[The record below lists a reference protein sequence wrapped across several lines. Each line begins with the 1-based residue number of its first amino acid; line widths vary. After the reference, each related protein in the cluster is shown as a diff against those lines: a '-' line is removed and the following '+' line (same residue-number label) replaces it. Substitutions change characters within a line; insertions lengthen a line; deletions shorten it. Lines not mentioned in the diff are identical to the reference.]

1 MNDRFWRDRPVLVT
15 GCSGF
20 LGGWL
25 SGALAARKA
34 RVVGLVRDWD
44 SDSAFLRR
52 SASGKGG
59 AVIVRGAVEDQAL
72 LERILNE
79 HGIDTVFHLAAQT
92 IVGTANRSPVST
104 FRSNIEGTWSVLEA
118 CRRSPWIGRIVV
130 ASSDKAYGEAE
141 KLPYDEET
149 PLRGRHPYDASKSCA
164 DLIAASYFHT
174 YGLPVSV
181 TRCGNLFGGGDLN
194 FSRIVPGTIRA
205 ALSGER
211 PVIRS
216 DGTWLRDYFYV
227 SDAAE
232 AYIALAGQMTEKK
245 LAGEAF
251 NFSYDKPYTVLEIA
265 RRTLAAAGR
274 TDLSP
279 VIEGTAKN
287 EIPKQWLTSKKAR
300 MLLGWRPRHT
310 LDQGLKETVAWYRAF
325 FRSKTAAR

>member
-1 MNDRFWRDRPVLVT
+1 MKDLFWRDRPVLVT

-25 SGALAARKA
+25 AKALAARRA

-44 SDSAFLRR
+44 SESAFLRR
-52 SASGKGG
+52 PVG
-59 AVIVRGAVEDQAL
+59 AAVVVRGAVEDQAL
-72 LERILNE
+72 VERVLNE

-92 IVGTANRSPVST
+92 IVGLANRNPVST

-118 CRRSPWIGRIVV
+118 CRRSPWVSRIIV
-130 ASSDKAYGEAE
+130 ASSDKAYGEAK

-149 PLRGRHPYDASKSCA
+149 PLRGRHPYDVSKSCA
-164 DLIAASYFHT
+164 DLIATSYFHT
-174 YGLPVSV
+174 YGLPVCV

-194 FSRIVPGTIRA
+194 FSRIVPGTVRA
-205 ALSGER
+205 ALAGER

-227 SDAAE
+227 EDAAE
-232 AYIALAGQMTEKK
+232 AYVALAEQMTERK
-245 LAGEAF
+245 LSGEAF
-251 NFSYDKPYTVLEIA
+251 NFSYDKPYTVLEIT

-274 TDLSP
+274 SGLSP
-279 VIEGTAKN
+279 LVEGKAMH

-300 MLLGWRPRHT
+300 KLLGWRPRHT
-310 LDQGLKETVAWYRAF
+310 LDQGLKKTVAWYRAF
-325 FRSKTAAR
+325 FRSRAVAR